1 MQSAQYQYV
10 KDPIFSGKIVP
21 AAAKIL
27 SQSLHDILWPMQRT
41 SQNKLTSL
49 NLHIAPK
56 DVWKTQ
62 EQTLQEIFEQALTLR
77 AELWL
82 NPDKY
87 RFFWP
92 QPNSAFNRTE
102 IRGDDDESIG
112 HRADNSRVL
121 ITLFPG
127 VAAWDPESITRNGC
141 IDDDTKDG
149 RRVVV
154 KALCLLH

>member
-10 KDPIFSGKIVP
+10 HDPIFSGKIVP

-27 SQSLHDILWPMQRT
+27 SQSLHDILWPIQRT
-41 SQNKLTSL
+41 SQNKLTPL

-62 EQTLQEIFEQALTLR
+62 EQTLQEIFEQVLTLR

-92 QPNSAFNRTE
+92 KPNSAFNRTE

-127 VAAWDPESITRNGC
+127 VAAWDPESIMRNGC
-141 IDDDTKDG
+141 IDDDAKDG